1 MKRVNT
7 TEVEMS
13 VWTKKELP
21 IRESP
26 VNFAAFAGDGT
37 ITSNA
42 WGVRV
47 KKTGDAYIYCRDN
60 LQGQAISL
68 HRSGKQHIRIQGS
81 TPGIDEKTFLN
92 QWREPEHINRD
103 AVATFRLVFP
113 AWGIWLDGERRGR
126 ARADTWPK
134 NDVLIEVRSG
144 FLTVVSFVILDATMS
159 MTKAKDSH
167 PSAPIAV
174 LRLRPGKTL
183 YVIAGREPEPERYQD
198 GIRQSILKGLES
210 NTLRIREHMGEV
222 LHMTVTGWQAKNSA
236 FMVNFPIV
244 FQQKDCGSSNR
255 SN

>member
-1 MKRVNT
+1 M
-7 TEVEMS
+7 TEEKMT
-13 VWTKKELP
+13 VWTRKELP

-47 KKTGDAYIYCRDN
+47 MKTGDAYIYCRDN

-81 TPGIDEKTFLN
+81 TPGREEKDFLN
-92 QWREPEHINRD
+92 QWREPEHIKQN

-113 AWGIWLDGERRGR
+113 AWGIWLDAGKRGE
-126 ARADTWPK
+126 AKANTWPK
-134 NDVLIEVRSG
+134 NDVLVEVRPD
-144 FLTVVSFVILDATMS
+144 FLTVVSFVIVDAGTS
-159 MTKAKDSH
+159 MAKAKDSH

-183 YVIAGREPEPERYQD
+183 YVIAGREPEPEGYQD
-198 GIRQSILKGLES
+198 RIRQSILTGLDLS
-210 NTLRIREHMGEV
+210 TFRDHVDEV
-222 LHMTVTGWQAKNSA
+222 LHMTVTGWQANNSA
-236 FMVNFPIV
+236 FMVNCPIV
-244 FQQKDCGSSNR
+244 FQQKDRGIGNR
-255 SN
+255 SD